1 MTTEDETATRVAQT
15 RDTEHPH
22 ERQRMASTRDIAE
35 LAAALRRYSDEE
47 REGTM
52 RSNFVR
58 VAAVACF
65 ALIWIAFVGAV
76 LGGLL
81 L

>member
-22 ERQRMASTRDIAE
+22 ERQRMASNRDIAE

-47 REGTM
+47 RE
-52 RSNFVR
+52 
-58 VAAVACF
+58 
-65 ALIWIAFVGAV
+65 
-76 LGGLL
+76 
-81 L
+81 